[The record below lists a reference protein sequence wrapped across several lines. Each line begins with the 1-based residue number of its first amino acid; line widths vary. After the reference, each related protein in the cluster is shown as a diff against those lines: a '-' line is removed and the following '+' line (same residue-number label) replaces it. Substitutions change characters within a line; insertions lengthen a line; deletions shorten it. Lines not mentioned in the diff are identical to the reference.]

1 MGFGGLYISISGLQA
16 SKYSLNTVSH
26 NISNANNPNYVR
38 QSAMHTNN
46 SYTKSADGRLEMGT
60 GVHVS
65 QIRQIRDEFLD
76 AKVRREMPSFGY
88 HYAKAQILED
98 VEGVFNEVTNS
109 GLQKTMD
116 GMWNNW
122 NELFKEPESLT
133 MRGLVHESSVAF
145 ANSVNHISNQLND
158 IKQNINKQIYS
169 KVDEVNST
177 LDQIAKINK
186 SIKVI
191 EGEDVK
197 IRANDYRDE
206 RNALIDRL
214 SELLPVSSYENSFG
228 ESVISLNGQ
237 DLVNGSY
244 ISKIDIQADENGQG
258 HIYWKNSNDQ
268 IDLKGKGE
276 LGGFID
282 ARDVSMTNY
291 MDKLDKLVGTM
302 AERINKLH
310 KGDPAGTPP
319 VPGGIDLE
327 GNPGLDFFVGTGGVI
342 TAANIKVNPK
352 LADLNKIAV
361 SKSGGIGDG
370 EIAKEIYG
378 IRDEKLFGDKNL
390 DEFYNDLILTL
401 GLERKEAISSADN
414 QGFLIRSIDEKRKG
428 LSAVSLDEE
437 MADMIK
443 FQHSYSANSRVIN
456 ALDEMIE
463 TIVNR
468 LGIVGR

>member
-1 MGFGGLYISISGLQA
+1 MGFGGLYVSISGLQA
-16 SKYSLNTVSH
+16 SKWSLNTISH

-38 QSAMHTNN
+38 QSAMHTNT

-60 GVHVS
+60 GVRVS

-88 HYAKAQILED
+88 HYARAQILED

-169 KVDEVNST
+169 KVDEVNSA

-191 EGEDVK
+191 EGADAK

-214 SELLPVSSYENSFG
+214 SELLPITSYENSFG

-258 HIYWKNSNDQ
+258 HIYWENSNEK

-282 ARDVSMTNY
+282 ARDVSMTQY
-291 MDKLDKLVGTM
+291 MGKLDELVGTM
-302 AERINKLH
+302 AERLNKLH
-310 KGDPAGTPP
+310 KTGR
-319 VPGGIDLE
+319 DLE

-342 TAANIKVNPK
+342 TAANIKVNPE

-361 SKSGGIGDG
+361 SESGEKGDG
-370 EIAKEIYG
+370 EIA
-378 IRDEKLFGDKNL
+378 R
-390 DEFYNDLILTL
+390 
-401 GLERKEAISSADN
+401 R
-414 QGFLIRSIDEKRKG
+414 
-428 LSAVSLDEE
+428 
-437 MADMIK
+437 
-443 FQHSYSANSRVIN
+443 
-456 ALDEMIE
+456 
-463 TIVNR
+463 
-468 LGIVGR
+468 

>member
-88 HYAKAQILED
+88 HYARAQILED

-109 GLQKTMD
+109 GPQKTMD
-116 GMWNNW
+116 VMWNNW

-191 EGEDVK
+191 EGADAK

-214 SELLPVSSYENSFG
+214 SELLPITSYENSFG

-244 ISKIDIQADENGQG
+244 ISKIDIQADENGLG
-258 HIYWKNSNDQ
+258 HIYWENSNEK

-302 AERINKLH
+302 ADAINKLH
-310 KGDPAGTPP
+310 KTGK
-319 VPGGIDLE
+319 DLE
-327 GNPGLDFFVGTGGVI
+327 KEPGLDFFSGIVLDADGKYKNA
-342 TAANIKVNPK
+342 AANIKVNPE

-361 SKSGGIGDG
+361 SESGEKGDG
-370 EIAKEIYG
+370 EIAKAIYG